1 MAKPIT
7 NERLREVLVAGG
19 LSMPEAVEVVR
30 DRVRLARDRENSRQM
45 LRDKQAMAAL
55 TGLLSGDQTAGQHI
69 NPDVIAFRAYRM
81 ADAMMKARE
90 KKDDAADH

>member
-1 MAKPIT
+1 VAKPIT

-45 LRDKQAMAAL
+45 LRDKFAMAAL
-55 TGLLSGDQTAGQHI
+55 EGLLAGR
-69 NPDVIAFRAYRM
+69 DDLSAYADHTSCLAYKF
-81 ADAMMKARE
+81 ADAMMQARE
-90 KKDDAADH
+90 KKDDAGSH